1 MRKALS
7 VMLVLSMLTVT
18 VAGCANKAQE
28 GAGAGAMG
36 GALIGALA
44 SKNKLLGAGIGA
56 GIGLA
61 LGYIIGNEWDKNDER
76 QLNHTLETAP
86 SGQTSS
92 WRNPDTGKTYYAVP
106 QAGYQQDGKTYR
118 DVTIRTDDG
127 EPVKATAYRQPD
139 GSWRLVQ

>member
-1 MRKALS
+1 MRKAVS
-7 VMLVLSMLTVT
+7 VMLVFVLITASA
-18 VAGCANKAQE
+18 AGCANKAQE

-76 QLNHTLETAP
+76 QLNRTQESTP
-86 SGQTSS
+86 SGQAST
-92 WRNPDTGKTYYAVP
+92 WRNPDSGKTYTAVP
-106 QAGYQQDGKTYR
+106 QAGYQQDGRTYR
-118 DVTIRTDDG
+118 DVTIRTEDG

-139 GSWRLVQ
+139 GTWRLVQ